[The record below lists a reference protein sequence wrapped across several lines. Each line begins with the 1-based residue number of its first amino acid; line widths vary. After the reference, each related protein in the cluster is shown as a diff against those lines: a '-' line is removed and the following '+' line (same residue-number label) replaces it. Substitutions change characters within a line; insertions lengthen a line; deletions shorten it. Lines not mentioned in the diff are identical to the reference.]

1 MVLCVFQLLYVLG
14 MTNKITEGDLVV
26 CLNFPRVNLPPF
38 YCLVLRF
45 HYRETGYGQNFKIE
59 RMCHVLT
66 AQGIYIIPDK
76 YLYTIP
82 RSKN

>member
-1 MVLCVFQLLYVLG
+1 
-14 MTNKITEGDLVV
+14 MTSKINEGDLVV

-38 YCLVLRF
+38 YCLALRS

-66 AQGIYIIPDK
+66 AQGIYIIPGK
-76 YLYTIP
+76 YLHNFQGDKIEP
-82 RSKN
+82 S